1 MRRSHPGL
9 LVLVLAMA
17 TVATVATGCSTPAA
31 APTVADPAAG
41 AQVPASTDAPVDTA
55 VSAFPTTDDV
65 AAPATAEQAPQAVR
79 DPNRDF
85 TPSDPAAVTLA
96 AGRPQLVEFFAHW

>member
-1 MRRSHPGL
+1 
-9 LVLVLAMA
+9 MA
-17 TVATVATGCSTPAA
+17 VAAGCSAPVA
-31 APTVADPAAG
+31 APTADEPAAG

-55 VSAFPTTDDV
+55 VSALPTTGDI
-65 AAPATAEQAPQAVR
+65 AAPATAEQAAQPVR